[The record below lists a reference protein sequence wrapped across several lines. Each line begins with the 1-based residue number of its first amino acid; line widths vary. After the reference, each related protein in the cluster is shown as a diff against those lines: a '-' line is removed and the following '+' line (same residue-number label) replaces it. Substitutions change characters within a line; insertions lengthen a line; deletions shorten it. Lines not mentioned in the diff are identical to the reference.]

1 MAQYPGPDT
10 PSFPVRGR
18 RQSLAAEC
26 SRADVFAAV
35 ARTTSP
41 DGKRQVYAG
50 RVVAARRQVQAL
62 AAFDAITHPSLTRK
76 RADGRAT
83 AHQLWRTLVWGA
95 DRDVERRRR
104 QLLVSIPLAVL
115 MERLGK
121 SRRTVQ
127 YSLRLLEEIGLL
139 KIVRE
144 GTTDEYQ
151 APGRAEGNVVP
162 VYVLTLPLEVLPDVP
177 GGPAILA
184 ALEDRPAPVDGPE
197 AFSPADAVVEA
208 PGRRTAALRR
218 SPVPGESS
226 AHGRLRAVDQAD
238 VFDLVSTPVDID
250 CTPSL
255 SPVRETKLTSAG
267 ARERRNPTKEPL
279 RGTPIEGAPR
289 RGPWAPAGRQGS
301 RWLAHE
307 TVARRTEQLAAADE
321 LRSRVLALR
330 PMSAQHVRS
339 VVREFFVAG
348 WTVLDLQHAVE
359 WTADGTRWTLDSIPW
374 TGEHHGAERE
384 ELARRAAAWL
394 TYRLRHWRDDAGT
407 VRRSRR
413 QKLAAEQTER
423 AARRRAA
430 READAERATRPSTP
444 SAALDNAR
452 ATVRELT
459 SRRRAERDRDR
470 APWIPSD
477 LR

>member
-1 MAQYPGPDT
+1 MSQYPGTDT
-10 PSFPVRGR
+10 PKSPVRGR

-26 SRADVFAAV
+26 TRADVVDAV

-41 DGKRQVYAG
+41 DGKRKIYAG
-50 RVVAARRQVQAL
+50 RVVWASRQVQAL
-62 AAFDAITHPSLTRK
+62 AAFDAITHPSLARK

-83 AHQLWRTLVWGA
+83 AHQLWRILVWGA
-95 DRDVERRRR
+95 DRDVERRRK

-127 YSLRLLEEIGLL
+127 YTLRLFEQVGIL
-139 KIVRE
+139 KVVRE

-162 VYVLTLPLEVLPDVP
+162 VYVLTIPLEVLPDVP
-177 GGPAILA
+177 GGPALLA
-184 ALEDRPAPVDGPE
+184 ALQDRSAPASSPD
-197 AFSPADAVVEA
+197 AFSPASVAGDAPE
-208 PGRRTAALRR
+208 RRTAALRH
-218 SPVPGESS
+218 SPIPGESS
-226 AHGRLRAVDQAD
+226 ARGRLRAVDQAD
-238 VFDLVSTPVDID
+238 VFALVSGPVDID

-267 ARERRNPTKEPL
+267 ARESRNPNAEPL
-279 RGTPIEGAPR
+279 RGTPIEGASR

-307 TVARRTEQLAAADE
+307 TPARRTEQLAAADE

-330 PMSAQHVRS
+330 PMSDRAVRS
-339 VVREFFVAG
+339 VAREFFVAG
-348 WTVLDLQHAVE
+348 WNVLDIVHALE
-359 WTADGTRWTLDSIPW
+359 WRADGTRWTLDSIPW
-374 TGEHHGAERE
+374 TGEHHPAERE

-394 TYRLRHWRDDAGT
+394 TYRLRHWRADAGT
-407 VRRSRR
+407 VRRSRH
-413 QKLAAEQTER
+413 QQLAAEKAER
-423 AARRRAA
+423 AAHRRAEREAARRRPLGDSSARAEVLAAA
-430 READAERATRPSTP
+430 RDL
-444 SAALDNAR
+444 AA
-452 ATVRELT
+452 
-459 SRRRAERDRDR
+459 RRRAERDRAR
-470 APWIPSD
+470 TPWMPQD

>member
-1 MAQYPGPDT
+1 MSQYPGTDT
-10 PSFPVRGR
+10 PSSPVRGR

-26 SRADVFAAV
+26 TRADIDAAV

-41 DGKRQVYAG
+41 DGKRKIYAG
-50 RVVAARRQVQAL
+50 RVVWASRQVQAL

-83 AHQLWRTLVWGA
+83 AHQLWRLLVWGA

-162 VYVLTLPLEVLPDVP
+162 VYVLTIPLEVLPDVP

-184 ALEDRPAPVDGPE
+184 ALQDRPAPVDGPE
-197 AFSPADAVVEA
+197 AFSPASVASEG
-208 PGRRTAALRR
+208 PTSRGAALRR
-218 SPVPGESS
+218 SRVPGESS
-226 AHGRLRAVDQAD
+226 ARGFLRAVDQAD
-238 VFDLVSTPVDID
+238 VFDLVSPPVDID

-267 ARERRNPTKEPL
+267 ARESGNPSVEPL
-279 RGTPIEGAPR
+279 RGTPIRGAAR

-359 WTADGTRWTLDSIPW
+359 WTADGTPWTLDSIPW

-407 VRRSRR
+407 LRRSRH
-413 QKLAAEQTER
+413 QQLNAEKAEAT
-423 AARRRAA
+423 ARRRAA
-430 READAERATRPSTP
+430 REAAAVRPVGESPSRAAALAAVQELEARRRATR
-444 SAALDNAR
+444 
-452 ATVRELT
+452 E
-459 SRRRAERDRDR
+459 RDR
-470 APWIPSD
+470 APWMPAD